1 MVFFQ
6 LVFVFIIGS
15 IGGWLLELFFRRY
28 FSLKKWI
35 NPGFLVGPYLPLYGS
50 GLTIMYL
57 LTTKLSQSNFFVND
71 TLGNLVT
78 ITILT
83 VVMTLIEY
91 LTGLIFI
98 KGMRI
103 RLWDY
108 SNQWKNIQGI
118 ICPLFTFFWFVL
130 CSIYFLMLHEILY
143 QLVNSIR
150 FESFVIFFIGFFIGV
165 FTIDNVYTFNMAS
178 RIRRLA
184 YELKDLVVYENL
196 KKSISNELN
205 QLKKKSRFLFFFST
219 PLELSKHIKRYF
231 SQKLIEA
238 KHIKEKL
245 EEKIKNK

>member
-1 MVFFQ
+1 MVLFK
-6 LVFVFIIGS
+6 LVFVFIMGS

-57 LTTKLSQSNFFVND
+57 LTTKLNQSNFFVND
-71 TLGNLVT
+71 TLGNLAT

-83 VVMTLIEY
+83 LVMTLIEY

-118 ICPLFTFFWFVL
+118 ICPLFTFFWF
-130 CSIYFLMLHEILY
+130 CSLL
-143 QLVNSIR
+143 
-150 FESFVIFFIGFFIGV
+150 
-165 FTIDNVYTFNMAS
+165 D
-178 RIRRLA
+178 
-184 YELKDLVVYENL
+184 
-196 KKSISNELN
+196 
-205 QLKKKSRFLFFFST
+205 LFFDAS
-219 PLELSKHIKRYF
+219 
-231 SQKLIEA
+231 
-238 KHIKEKL
+238 
-245 EEKIKNK
+245 